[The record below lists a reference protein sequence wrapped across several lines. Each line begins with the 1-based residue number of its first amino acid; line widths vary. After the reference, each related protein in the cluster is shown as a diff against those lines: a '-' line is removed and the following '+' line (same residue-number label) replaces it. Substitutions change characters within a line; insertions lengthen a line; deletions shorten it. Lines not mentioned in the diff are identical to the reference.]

1 MASVEANFQEHRASR
16 DRRISLS
23 NQYAQDKLRSD
34 ERRSDQLLNSLSGF
48 SKTLQEKLVS
58 DEAERIKKAI
68 EEGKANVH
76 EKQLEDIE
84 NTGEDTIPEEEKED
98 SKVIEGQII
107 KGKKAFDNAALNI
120 QKKGGRYED
129 AYNVKSLSGWRLWSE
144 RNETAAVAGRNYAGW
159 IEGEMKNNDVL
170 EIEDENGETFTPAT
184 ADSLEKKR
192 RAMKALR
199 SQYMDENGLTGMD
212 RTILSK
218 HFYQPAVAAN
228 KALATKYEREDRIS
242 GSIQER
248 DDAKRYYHSSKDDE
262 GSFGR
267 LLDSYAST
275 VDNDDTLLGRAG
287 ALDEAFKTII
297 ELSDIG
303 EFDKD
308 TDYRA
313 LGEQEVTVNGV
324 TKKVKDMW
332 PFRYAKLR
340 EDLFEEEKKNFNA
353 SQEEKEMTF
362 KEGEQSVIDQIQQQ
376 LKEDP
381 SKVDHKYLQ
390 ELKSELE
397 TANPGF
403 KSTKLDNY
411 IKFAAPDAVALA
423 AQEAEL
429 KDLISKNL
437 LTTDRLLQSDVR
449 LHDKYKKEAA
459 AITKAI
465 SKENAVDIEFLET
478 AVENFGRQ
486 SSYDLKNPT
495 VGPMQSY
502 LVAEYHKHL
511 RDAVLADDPN
521 PSQYAR
527 ERASAWWQSFIDNP
541 NNYDKDGF
549 KVPGFKLSSAELS
562 QRKENIA
569 KEVNRIQNVI
579 KNTPIPKLMT
589 PESIGT
595 LISKDSTLQATLAY
609 QKNPKGWDYPKE
621 VNALYEVYGNNKTT
635 KYKIWQDIQ
644 KAHGIKKGIETT
656 PSIEK
661 ADKTLSKADTVTL
674 SAGTNNASTR
684 VLAESGMKSGTKNVE
699 FVPDGQGE
707 PLQIWSDENEMD
719 FGESGAAYEFLKA
732 NPSIAKKFLDSEVGE
747 GELDWDRLGLAISTL
762 SHRFGTHMQTRTQ
775 ALGDEVMQTAENMS
789 DAFNEAFT
797 VDPETDPGNIIGTQI
812 KDTFDQTFT
821 VDKETDPGYIIGTQV
836 AKTFSDIVGWT
847 NEQINAFADSILGE
861 VTEDQVLEF
870 RKAKWKYDPSPEN
883 LMSVTRNR
891 Y

>member
-1 MASVEANFQEHRASR
+1 MASVEANFQQHKS
-16 DRRISLS
+16 DRSNRISLA
-23 NQYAQDKLRSD
+23 NQYAQDKLRRD
-34 ERRSDQLLNSLSGF
+34 EERSDKLLQSISGF
-48 SKTLQEKLVS
+48 SRTLQEKLVS
-58 DEAERIKKAI
+58 DEQERIKKAI
-68 EEGKANVH
+68 AEGKANIH

-84 NTGEDTIPEEEKED
+84 KTGEDTIPEEEKKDTE
-98 SKVIEGQII
+98 VIEGEII
-107 KGKKAFDNAALNI
+107 KGKKAFDTAALNI
-120 QKKGGRYED
+120 QTKGGRYED

-218 HFYQPAVAAN
+218 HFYQPAVNAN
-228 KALATKYEREDRIS
+228 KALATKYETEDRIS

-248 DDAKRYYHSSKDDE
+248 DDAKRYYHSSKGDE

-275 VDNDDTLLGRAG
+275 VDKDDTLLGRAG
-287 ALDEAFKTII
+287 ALDEAFKTIK
-297 ELSDIG
+297 ELADIG
-303 EFDKD
+303 EFDTE
-308 TDYRA
+308 TDYKA

-332 PFRYAKLR
+332 PFRYTKLR
-340 EDLFEEEKKNFNA
+340 EELFEEEKKNFNA

-376 LKEDP
+376 LEEDP
-381 SKVDHKYLQ
+381 SKVNYEYLAG
-390 ELKSELE
+390 LKSELE
-397 TANPGF
+397 AANPGF

-411 IKFAAPDAVALA
+411 IKFAAPDAQTYALQEGEVKDLITKSLLTNDVLSRFDIKLQKKYA
-423 AQEAEL
+423 KEAEL
-429 KDLISKNL
+429 
-437 LTTDRLLQSDVR
+437 
-449 LHDKYKKEAA
+449 
-459 AITKAI
+459 ITKAV
-465 SKENAVDIEFLET
+465 SKENATDIEFLET

-495 VGPMQSY
+495 VGPMKDYVTALYRQ
-502 LVAEYHKHL
+502 HL
-511 RDAVLADDPN
+511 SDAILGDEEN

-527 ERASAWWQSFIDNP
+527 EKANQWWESFINNP
-541 NNYDKDGF
+541 TNMTKDGF
-549 KVPGFKLSSAELS
+549 KVPGFRLSDADLS
-562 QRKENIA
+562 QKTENIA
-569 KEVNRIQNVI
+569 KEVDRIQNVI
-579 KNTPIPKLMT
+579 KTTPVEKLMT

-609 QKNPKGWDYPKE
+609 QKNPIGWDYPKE

-644 KAHGIKKGIETT
+644 KAHGIKKGIDTT

-661 ADKTLSKADTVTL
+661 ANKTLSKADNVTL
-674 SAGTNNASTR
+674 NAGTNNTSTR

-699 FVPDGQGE
+699 FVPDGQGK
-707 PLQIWSDENEMD
+707 PLEKWTLDYEMD
-719 FGESGAAYEFLKA
+719 FGESGAAYDFLKA
-732 NPSIAKKFLDSEVGE
+732 NPSIAKKFLDTELGE
-747 GELDWDRLGLAISTL
+747 GELDWDRLGLAISTI
-762 SHRFGTHMQTRTQ
+762 SHRFGTHMQTRAQ
-775 ALGDEVMQTAENMS
+775 ALGDEIMQTGENIG
-789 DAFNEAFT
+789 DAFNETWT
-797 VDPETDPGNIIGTQI
+797 VDPETDPGKIIGDQI
-812 KDTFDQTFT
+812 TDTFNKTFT
-821 VDKETDPGYIIGTQV
+821 VDKETDPGYILGTNI
-836 AKTFSDIVGWT
+836 ANTLSDIVGWT
-847 NEQINAFADSILGE
+847 NDQLNAFSDSILGE
-861 VTEDQVLEF
+861 VTEDQILDF
-870 RKAKWKYDPSPEN
+870 NKAKWKYDPSPEN

>member
-1 MASVEANFQEHRASR
+1 MASVEANFQEHRSSR

-23 NQYAQDKLRSD
+23 NEYAQDKLRSD
-34 ERRSDQLLNSLSGF
+34 ERRSDQLINSLSGF
-48 SKTLQEKLVS
+48 SKTLQEKLIS
-58 DEAERIKKAI
+58 DEQERIKKAI

-84 NTGEDTIPEEEKED
+84 ETGEDTIPEEEKED

-297 ELSDIG
+297 ELADIG

-332 PFRYAKLR
+332 PFRYKKLR
-340 EDLFEEEKKNFNA
+340 EDLFEEDKKNFNA
-353 SQEEKEMTF
+353 SQEEKKMTF
-362 KEGEQSVIDQIQQQ
+362 LEGEQSVLDQIQQQ
-376 LKEDP
+376 LEEDP
-381 SKVDHKYLQ
+381 SKVNYEYLAG
-390 ELKSELE
+390 LKSELE
-397 TANPGF
+397 AANPGF
-403 KSTKLDNY
+403 QSTKLDNY
-411 IKFAAPDAVALA
+411 IKFAAPDAQTYAIQEGEVKDLITKSLLTNDVLKTFDIKLQKKYAK
-423 AQEAEL
+423 EAEL
-429 KDLISKNL
+429 
-437 LTTDRLLQSDVR
+437 
-449 LHDKYKKEAA
+449 
-459 AITKAI
+459 ITKAV
-465 SKENAVDIEFLET
+465 SKENATDIEFLET
-478 AVENFGRQ
+478 GVENFGRN
-486 SSYDLKNPT
+486 SAYDLKNPT
-495 VGPMQSY
+495 VGAMKDY
-502 LVAEYHKHL
+502 VVALYRQNL
-511 RDAVLADDPN
+511 SDAILGGIEN

-527 ERASAWWQSFIDNP
+527 EKTNQWWQTFKDNP
-541 NNYDKDGF
+541 DNFDADGF
-549 KVPGFKLSSAELS
+549 KVPGFRLSAAELS
-562 QRKENIA
+562 QKSENIA
-569 KEVNRIQNVI
+569 KEVDRIQNVI
-579 KNTPIPKLMT
+579 KTTPVEKLMT

-595 LISKDSTLQATLAY
+595 LISKDSVLQATLAY
-609 QKNPKGWDYPKE
+609 QKNPNGWDYPKE
-621 VNALYEVYGNNKTT
+621 VNALYEIYGNNKTT
-635 KYKIWQDIQ
+635 KYKLWQDIQ

-684 VLAESGMKSGTKNVE
+684 VLAESGMKSGTKNIE

-719 FGESGAAYEFLKA
+719 FGESGASYEFLKA
-732 NPSIAKKFLDSEVGE
+732 NPSIAKKFLDREVGE

-762 SHRFGTHMQTRTQ
+762 SHRFGTHMQTRAK
-775 ALGDEVMQTAENMS
+775 ALGDEVMQTVDNMG
-789 DAFNEAFT
+789 DTFNEAFT
-797 VDPETDPGNIIGTQI
+797 VDPETDPGNIIGTTI
-812 KDTFDQTFT
+812 KDTFDKTFT

-836 AKTFSDIVGWT
+836 VKTFSDIVGWT
-847 NEQINAFADSILGE
+847 NEQVNAFADSILGE